1 MANIRD
7 FFEPKAKR
15 PPMPTRPPP
24 KSKKELIEEQKQA
37 LVKASERFEDAIEVW
52 QFKYKGTDYLL
63 DEDTGKVYDVETY
76 KKVGEIIDIW
86 KHTWDDWEKDIYL
99 PPSEWDEGEMPS
111 VYNLEFNK
119 IKKEKVEIKRIQTK
133 PIGYEKLL
141 DGMKTVAKQW
151 KVMKN
156 GVKVVAD
163 VNDLINMMKY
173 TGSTDTAFEPP
184 PDLNYHPLCN
194 KHNFSS
200 FSKKDK
206 PNCLCSQEDLRY
218 LFHFK
223 VPVDK
228 IKTNKYNDFIV
239 GSNCVRNLLADE
251 NIPKEVRD
259 LLKSTHQVMVDSEYY
274 KCKRCGERNG
284 HIGIHG
290 NTKKGG
296 RTDYCSVC
304 SKILTKINNEIKKCK
319 RKKEWGTVRTWRKLI
334 RDFQDLETF
343 IPFCVR

>member
-1 MANIRD
+1 MANIRNY
-7 FFEPKAKR
+7 FQPKAKR
-15 PPMPTRPPP
+15 PPMPTRLPP
-24 KSKKELIEEQKQA
+24 KYNKPLVDYSSSEE
-37 LVKASERFEDAIEVW
+37 EEEEEDEHAIIVRK
-52 QFKYKGTDYLL
+52 FKYKGTVYLV
-63 DEDTGKVYDVETY
+63 DELTGTVYDCETQ
-76 KKVGEIIDIW
+76 KKVGDIENSGMW
-86 KHTWDDWEKDIYL
+86 WWDDWEKDIYP

-111 VYNLEFNK
+111 VYNLEFKK
-119 IKKEKVEIKRIQTK
+119 IKKEKVEIKKRIQTK

-141 DGMKTVAKQW
+141 DGLKIVAEQF

-156 GVKVVAD
+156 GVKVVAN

-194 KHNFSS
+194 KHNFSK

-218 LFHFK
+218 LFLFK
-223 VPVDK
+223 VPVEN
-228 IKTNKYNDFIV
+228 IKTKKYIDFIL

-319 RKKEWGTVRTWRKLI
+319 KKKEWGTVRTWRKLI

>member
-1 MANIRD
+1 MTDIRN

-24 KSKKELIEEQKQA
+24 K
-37 LVKASERFEDAIEVW
+37 R
-52 QFKYKGTDYLL
+52 
-63 DEDTGKVYDVETY
+63 
-76 KKVGEIIDIW
+76 
-86 KHTWDDWEKDIYL
+86 
-99 PPSEWDEGEMPS
+99 
-111 VYNLEFNK
+111 
-119 IKKEKVEIKRIQTK
+119 KRIQTK

-141 DGMKTVAKQW
+141 DGMKTVAEQF

-173 TGSTDTAFEPP
+173 TGSTDIAYDSI
-184 PDLNYHPLCN
+184 PDLKYHPLCN

-228 IKTNKYNDFIV
+228 IKTKKYNDFIV
-239 GSNCVRNLLADE
+239 GSRCVQNLIEDE
-251 NIPKEVRD
+251 NIPEELRD
-259 LLKSTHQVMVDSEYY
+259 SLQLIHNVMLDSQYY

-290 NTKKGG
+290 NKKKGS

-304 SKILTKINNEIKKCK
+304 SKILTKINNEIKRCERK
-319 RKKEWGTVRTWRKLI
+319 REWGKITYWRKVI
-334 RDFQDLETF
+334 RNFQDLETF
-343 IPFCVR
+343 IPFNMR